1 MRDAWRYSDAREP
14 REPVLDPR
22 LAPRARE
29 IERGMPGGAL
39 SDAAWRIAL
48 GEETGTILWSDYERI
63 LAAFEAARVEIARP
77 TGALRAAPARGRVR
91 CAAAG

>member
-1 MRDAWRYSDAREP
+1 MCDACEDWDARER

-29 IERGMPGGAL
+29 IERQMAGQPL
-39 SDAAWRIAL
+39 PDAIWRIAL

-63 LAAFEAARVEIARP
+63 LAAFEAARPKPGPFARSR
-77 TGALRAAPARGRVR
+77 RAAGFR
-91 CAAAG
+91 CAAAT

>member
-1 MRDAWRYSDAREP
+1 MCDACEDWDAREP

-29 IERGMPGGAL
+29 VERGMPGQAL

-63 LAAFEAARVEIARP
+63 LAAFEAARPKQVPFARKRR
-77 TGALRAAPARGRVR
+77 TAGFR

>member
-1 MRDAWRYSDAREP
+1 MCDACEDWDAREP

-29 IERGMPGGAL
+29 IERGMPGNAL
-39 SDAAWRIAL
+39 GDAAWRIAL

-63 LAAFEAARVEIARP
+63 LAAFEAARPTPKPFGRNRRGARF
-77 TGALRAAPARGRVR
+77 R